1 MQELPHLVV
10 ACLPQQASTA
20 GFKSANVRGVQ
31 IMLRRL
37 FSALPLKGRFAVSVE
52 RTRGSTEIM
61 CVFEH
66 ERDAEEAAKA
76 VGAAAT
82 PPYAEW
88 QTQRSFELDGLKQD
102 ELSRLAGKYRHRRRR
117 SKA

>member
-10 ACLPQQASTA
+10 ARLPQQASTA

-31 IMLRRL
+31 MMLKRL
-37 FSALPLKGRFAVSVE
+37 FAKLPLKGRYAVSVE

-82 PPYAEW
+82 PPYTGW
-88 QTQRSFELDGLKQD
+88 QTQRIFEFDGRKQD
-102 ELSRLAGKYRHRRRR
+102 QLSRLAGTYRHRRRR